1 MCLKYTDMRP
11 DNLASSLP
19 SIQKLRMLLVLVFIA
34 VCLLPATIFTI
45 RQFEEARVILSDEAL
60 ILSKLITREVGGAT
74 ELNLSNARLEELAQD
89 VLNKKTT
96 LQLTTPAGSQLIA
109 IEHALEAPNVSFTQ
123 SITAPQGNLGT
134 ITLTRSIND
143 RLPIMIAVL
152 VGALTVVTLG
162 LYLLN
167 TRVFRGWLRA
177 EQADSIS
184 RKRFADIATVSSD
197 WFWEL
202 DSQLKLSLT
211 TLTKVAALSADNT
224 LGKRLW
230 EIPAIVP
237 EDNWLTLKDDL
248 SEQADFIFIY
258 SIKDNA
264 QTLWHELRGTPRYS
278 DDGQFEGYRGAG
290 RDITKERRS
299 ASEIAQLQ
307 EVVIHAMASL
317 AETRDNETGNHII
330 RTKKY
335 VRLLAEH
342 LRHHPRFES
351 LLTDDYIDQLYK
363 SAPLHDIGKVG
374 IKDEILCKPGKLTPE
389 EFEIMKT
396 HTTVGYDAIVR
407 AEEALGVEI
416 PFLQHA
422 KDIALYHQEK
432 WDGTGYPE
440 GLAGDA
446 IPFSARL
453 MALADVYDALISE
466 RVYKRAFSHE
476 EAIKL
481 IKEGIG
487 THFDPDVG
495 ATFLVVHDQF
505 QKIAKEFADE

>member
-1 MCLKYTDMRP
+1 
-11 DNLASSLP
+11 
-19 SIQKLRMLLVLVFIA
+19 MLLVVIFIA
-34 VCLLPATIFTI
+34 VCSLPATMFTI
-45 RQFEEARVILSDEAL
+45 RQFEEARVILRDEAL
-60 ILSKLITREVGGAT
+60 ILSRLISREVNGANT
-74 ELNLSNARLEELAQD
+74 LTLSSERLAQLAED
-89 VLNKKTT
+89 VLHKKTT
-96 LQLTTPAGSQLIA
+96 LQLTTPSGTQLVA
-109 IEHALEAPNVSFTQ
+109 IEYALEAPNVSFIQT
-123 SITAPQGNLGT
+123 IDTPQGQLGT

-143 RLPIMIAVL
+143 RLPLMITVL
-152 VGALTVVTLG
+152 IGALSIVTLG

-167 TRVFRGWLRA
+167 TRVFRSWLRA
-177 EQADSIS
+177 EHADSVS

-211 TLTKVAALSADNT
+211 TLNKIPALCADQT

-230 EIPAIVP
+230 EIPAIIP
-237 EDNWLTLKDDL
+237 EDTWLTLKDAM
-248 SEQADFIFIY
+248 SEQADFIFNY
-258 SIKDNA
+258 STKNDS

-278 DDGQFEGYRGAG
+278 EEGQFEGYRGAG
-290 RDITKERRS
+290 RDITKERRN

-307 EVVIHAMASL
+307 EVIIHAMASL

-335 VRLLAEH
+335 VRLLAEQ
-342 LRHHPRFES
+342 LRTHPRFES
-351 LLTDDYIDQLYK
+351 FLTDDYIDQLYK

-374 IKDEILCKPGKLTPE
+374 IKDEILCKPGKLTPD

-432 WDGTGYPE
+432 WDGSGYPE

-495 ATFLVVHDQF
+495 ATFLIVHTQF
-505 QKIAKEFADE
+505 QQIATEFADE

>member
-1 MCLKYTDMRP
+1 
-11 DNLASSLP
+11 
-19 SIQKLRMLLVLVFIA
+19 MLIFVA
-34 VCLLPATIFTI
+34 VCLLPATMFTI
-45 RQFEEARVILSDEAL
+45 RQFEEARVILRDEAV
-60 ILSKLITREVGGAT
+60 ILSRLVTREVNGASA
-74 ELNLSNARLEELAQD
+74 LNLSSSRLKELAED
-89 VLNKKTT
+89 VLHKKTA
-96 LQLTTPAGSQLIA
+96 LQLTTPTGSQIIA
-109 IEHALEAPNVSFTQ
+109 IEHALEAPNVSVTQ
-123 SITAPQGNLGT
+123 AIVSPQGKLGT
-134 ITLTRSIND
+134 ITLTRSISD

-152 VGALTVVTLG
+152 LGALIIATTG

-211 TLTKVAALSADNT
+211 TVNTIRALQADRT

-230 EIPAIVP
+230 EIPEIIP
-237 EDNWLTLKDDL
+237 EDNWLTLKDTL
-248 SEQADFIFIY
+248 SEQADFIFVY
-258 SIKDNA
+258 SIRDNA

-335 VRLLAEH
+335 VRLLAEQ
-342 LRHHPRFES
+342 LRTHPRFES
-351 LLTDDYIDQLYK
+351 FLTDDYIDQLYK

-432 WDGTGYPE
+432 WDGSGYPK
-440 GLAGDA
+440 GLSGDA

-505 QKIAKEFADE
+505 QQIAKEFADE

>member
-1 MCLKYTDMRP
+1 
-11 DNLASSLP
+11 
-19 SIQKLRMLLVLVFIA
+19 MLLILIFIA
-34 VCLLPATIFTI
+34 VCLLPATMFTI
-45 RQFEEARVILSDEAL
+45 RQFEEARVILHDEAI
-60 ILSKLITREVGGAT
+60 ILSRLISREVNGASV
-74 ELNLSNARLEELAQD
+74 LSLSNSRLEELAHD
-89 VLNKKTT
+89 VLHKQTA
-96 LQLTTPAGSQLIA
+96 LQLTTTTGSQLIA
-109 IEHALEAPNVSFTQ
+109 IEHALEAPNVSITQ
-123 SITAPQGNLGT
+123 AISTPEGTLGT

-152 VGALTVVTLG
+152 LGALTIVTTG

-211 TLTKVAALSADNT
+211 TLNKVPTLVADKT
-224 LGKRLW
+224 IGKRLW
-230 EIPAIVP
+230 EIPAIIP
-237 EDNWLTLKDDL
+237 EENWLTLKDAL
-248 SEQADFIFIY
+248 SEQADFVFIY
-258 SIKDNA
+258 SIKNDT
-264 QTLWHELRGTPRYS
+264 QTLWHELRGTPRYG

-342 LRHHPRFES
+342 LRDHPRFS
-351 LLTDDYIDQLYK
+351 SFLTDDYIDQLYK

-432 WDGTGYPE
+432 WDGSGYPK

-505 QKIAKEFADE
+505 QQIAKEFADE